1 MTQIASTSA
10 NLELLGESKQ
20 TGVMFIGKD
29 ITALDEILLINQSVT
44 GLYEQRVNLL
54 TV

>member
-1 MTQIASTSA
+1 MKI
-10 NLELLGESKQ
+10 SK
-20 TGVMFIGKD
+20 TVSEEREV
-29 ITALDEILLINQSVT
+29 TLINQSVT

>member
-1 MTQIASTSA
+1 MTQTALGSA
-10 NLELLGESKQ
+10 NLKLIGEAEK
-20 TGVMFIGKD
+20 TGVMLISKD
-29 ITALDEILLINQSVT
+29 ITALDEMLLINQSVT